1 MRFWLLI
8 IMIALLP
15 LRGWSG
21 EVMAT
26 DMASSQ
32 VVQAH
37 KQAQSATQNIATSD
51 RVDWAKNTFNNQNSN
66 FLAQNLLVDTTLPAT
81 ADCEGHNKL
90 GNAEPASAHCD
101 TCPACQACH
110 SVALSVVGFSLSPT
124 FSPRSQPHIASADF
138 ASAITALG
146 QKPPIS

>member
-1 MRFWLLI
+1 MRSWFLI
-8 IMIALLP
+8 IMITLLP
-15 LRGWSG
+15 FRSWAG

-37 KQAQSATQNIATSD
+37 KQAQSATQNIATSA
-51 RVDWAKNTFNNQNSN
+51 RVDWAKNTFNSEKPN
-66 FLAQNLLVDTTLPAT
+66 FLVQNLLVNAKISVV
-81 ADCEGHNKL
+81 ADCGGHDKL
-90 GNAEPASAHCD
+90 ENAEPASAHCD
-101 TCPACQACH
+101 ACPACQACH
-110 SVALSVVGFSLSPT
+110 TVALSAVGFNSSPT
-124 FSPRSQPHIASADF
+124 FSPRSQPGIAAADF